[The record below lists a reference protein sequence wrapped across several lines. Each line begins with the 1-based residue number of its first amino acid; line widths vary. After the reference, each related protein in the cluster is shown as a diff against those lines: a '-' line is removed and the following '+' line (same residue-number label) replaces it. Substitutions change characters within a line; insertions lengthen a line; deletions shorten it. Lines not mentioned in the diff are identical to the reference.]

1 MGEITA
7 HRAPFHHQSAYSGEQ
22 RIWGAAVAS
31 GTAIVVDEVNADP
44 RYLSCPIQTKSEIV
58 VASYANGIVVREL
71 DIDSYAPTAFTSADR
86 LFLEEAARSVG
97 QYMEE

>member
-1 MGEITA
+1 M
-7 HRAPFHHQSAYSGEQ
+7 
-22 RIWGAAVAS
+22 AS